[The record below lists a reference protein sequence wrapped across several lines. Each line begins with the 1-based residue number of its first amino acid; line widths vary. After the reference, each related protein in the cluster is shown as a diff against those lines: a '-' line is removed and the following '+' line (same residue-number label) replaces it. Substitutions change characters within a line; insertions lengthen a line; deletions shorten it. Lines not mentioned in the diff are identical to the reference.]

1 MVEQIPGHS
10 LVIEYLDPASAGDN
24 GRLVVACLSDRQAD
38 GLSMIYSFFDPD
50 HAERHVLCNF
60 IIMDHILRAR
70 AVGLPYIYLGY
81 WVKGSRSMAYK
92 TRYRPIEVLGPHG
105 WRLMPEDEE
114 APVKR
119 IREDQDRKSVG

>member
-1 MVEQIPGHS
+1 
-10 LVIEYLDPASAGDN
+10 
-24 GRLVVACLSDRQAD
+24 
-38 GLSMIYSFFDPD
+38 MIYSFFDPD
-50 HAERHVLCNF
+50 HAERHGLGNF

-81 WVKGSRSMAYK
+81 WVKGTRSMAYK

-105 WRLMPEDEE
+105 WRLMPKDEE

-119 IREDQDRKSVG
+119 LRAAELACATSSLPPDPFRGPTPPLHRPPLLNLA